1 MLFSQIKGQ
10 NSIINKMISVI
21 DRNHFPHAVLIN
33 GKDGYGNLAI
43 AIALAQYLSCTNK
56 QQLSNSEGK
65 ENLLA
70 DSCGECP
77 SCRKYSKLAHPD
89 LHIFFPNSTTNKIK
103 KDANSA
109 VFMSEF
115 REFVLSNQGYGD
127 INDWLSFIGAETKQG
142 IINVA
147 DADEIISLLSLK
159 SYESQFRVVIVWN
172 VDRMNVVASNT
183 ILKILEEPYPNT
195 IFIFTTE
202 RRDKILPTILSRVQQ
217 INLNKLDNDVIE
229 KEVRTLYPNLSDTDV
244 KREVML
250 SEGNLINIHPDNV
263 KRMQEYFQLFVEVNK
278 LAFGFRKDVVSIID
292 FVDRFGK
299 LNKEKQKHFLSYFL
313 KTIDKCW
320 QYNMGVDMIQHPL
333 EMANDKFK
341 RNFPKFITIHNL
353 EGIFNV
359 MEKAQRNI
367 DSNANTKINLT
378 NMIIKLGMQFEKR

>member
-250 SEGNLINIHPDNV
+250 SEGNPINIHPDNV

>member
-1 MLFSQIKGQ
+1 
-10 NSIINKMISVI
+10 MISVI